1 MIQRIQTVYLLFAAI
16 AMLITMAVPVAY
28 LQQEAGT
35 MLDLYISNSL
45 PAMILAFASAFL
57 SLVSIA
63 LFKNRKFQMRLVLGA
78 MALSLF
84 TLAALCFFDF
94 MSSTSEVTEVNYVA
108 LAMPVFSLIFNWLA
122 HRGIHADEQL
132 VRSMDRLR

>member
-16 AMLITMAVPVAY
+16 AMMILLAIPVAY
-28 LQQEAGT
+28 QEQDAGG
-35 MLDLYISNSL
+35 MADLFISQSL
-45 PAMILAFASAFL
+45 PAMVLAFASALL
-57 SLVSIA
+57 SMVTIF
-63 LFKNRKFQMRLVLGA
+63 LFKNRKLQLRLALGA

-94 MSSTSEVTEVNYVA
+94 ISTSVKVSSVNYVA
-108 LAMPVFSLIFNWLA
+108 LMMPGFSLIFNWLA
-122 HRGIHADEQL
+122 HRGISADEKL

>member
-1 MIQRIQTVYLLFAAI
+1 MIQRIQTVYLLCAAI
-16 AMLITMAVPVAY
+16 AMLITLAIPVAY

-35 MLDLYISNSL
+35 MVDLYISKST
-45 PAMILAFASAFL
+45 PAMVLAFTSAFVSILA
-57 SLVSIA
+57 IA
-63 LFKNRKFQMRLVLGA
+63 LFKNRKLQMRLTLGA

-94 MSSTSEVTEVNYVA
+94 MSSSSEITDINYAA
-108 LAMPVFSLIFNWLA
+108 LAMPAFSFVFNWLA